1 MYFIFIPYCRRPS
14 AFAHL
19 SSIGKNY
26 LFYHTSYSG
35 EDDILVWKFSSRGRS
50 MMQQKLDFL
59 SAPDYS
65 HGHRDWSNQETN
77 INNICCNASG
87 TLVCA
92 SRGSLLN
99 IWSVSGGQAHVD
111 SSQSHVM
118 CATWP
123 MVSES
128 TLKQVRSKDAL
139 LIGRLDGSV
148 AVIDVKDCMHYN
160 RVEIEYC
167 KREGRLSFITN
178 ELDKICPQYPVSLY
192 FLFSSTHL
200 ICKAAL
206 FLISQIRV
214 LLFTSIW

>member
-1 MYFIFIPYCRRPS
+1 MW
-14 AFAHL
+14 L
-19 SSIGKNY
+19 SYQMLQPKFCCTLKLFLTVTDLQLLHIVY
-26 LFYHTSYSG
+26 RLPRVTYFYHTSRSG
-35 EDDILVWKFSSRGRS
+35 EDDILIWKFSSRGRS

-65 HGHRDWSNQETN
+65 HGHRDWSNQETS

-160 RVEIEYC
+160 RVEIEFC
-167 KREGRLSFITN
+167 KREGRVSSITN
-178 ELDKICPQYPVSLY
+178 DIEGY
-192 FLFSSTHL
+192 
-200 ICKAAL
+200 
-206 FLISQIRV
+206 
-214 LLFTSIW
+214 